1 MAINNFLIVE
11 KPSSYIFVC
20 TQINGT
26 IMKGLIRF
34 AFLALMLVSCGRVDM
49 HVVRTASCD
58 VRVTVVSPSIVHIEK
73 TAPSERRVAKKD
85 FDMETG
91 RMKVH
96 VSATDGTVSFFR
108 NGALVAEKPG
118 VFSPASQSFLLEEGE
133 AIYGL
138 GQHRDRPLNM
148 RGQSL
153 LLKNENMEIAIPLV
167 HSVKGYA
174 IYWHNGSITR
184 FEDGPDG
191 MTFTSD
197 VSDYV
202 DYFIIEGDDADGVV
216 AGIRELTG
224 GVPMFPLWTYGFNQS
239 RERYTSQEE
248 LLEVVRKY
256 RELGVPLDGIVQD
269 WQYWGE
275 DNHKWNALKF
285 DNPRYPDP
293 KAMFDEVHALN
304 AHCMIS
310 VWPSFGPETD
320 VYKEFESIGAIMP
333 HSTYPQNGDTRNYD
347 PWNAEAREIY
357 WHHMRD
363 DIYSLGADAWWLD
376 ASEPEIGPERDE
388 DLDWVTAEGPFRKL
402 RNLYPL
408 PSVKGVY
415 ESQKA
420 FDASRRPFILTRS
433 AALGVQSYAH
443 CWSGDVES
451 DWNVLAYQIPAALN
465 LTLCGLPYWNSDIGG
480 FFSWRHFPGGN
491 ADPGFADLY
500 LRWMQFAVFT
510 GMMRSHGTNT
520 PREIYNFGEP
530 GTFNFEAQK
539 KAITLRY
546 RLLPYIYSAAWD
558 IHSDGGSLMRALM
571 MDWPS
576 DTEACNVQDEFM
588 FGGRLLVAPVVTP
601 ANFRM
606 VYLPEGRWVSF
617 WSGEAIDGG
626 RTIPVASPMDM
637 IPLFVKAGTVLP
649 VGPEVQFA
657 SEKAWDDIQIRIYPG
672 CDGDF
677 CLYEDEGEGNAYL
690 DGARSLIRFHWSD
703 SDRTL
708 SVSEREGSFPGMLA
722 VRTFRPVLVGA
733 DKATGLDNAVS
744 DAVINYDGTSTKYT
758 FAE

>member
-1 MAINNFLIVE
+1 
-11 KPSSYIFVC
+11 
-20 TQINGT
+20 
-26 IMKGLIRF
+26 MKKLVVV
-34 AFLALMLVSCGRVDM
+34 AASALMIVSCADRNVYE
-49 HVVRTASCD
+49 VRTGICD
-58 VRVTVVSPSIVHIEK
+58 VRVSEISASIVRIEK
-73 TAPSERRVAKKD
+73 TAPSGRSTAKDD
-85 FDMETG
+85 FVLETG
-91 RMKVH
+91 RMKVC
-96 VSATDGTVSFFR
+96 VSAADGTVSFFR
-108 NGALVAEKPG
+108 DGALLAEKPG
-118 VFSPASQSFLLEEGE
+118 PFSRQSQTFVLEDGE
-133 AIYGL
+133 ALYGL
-138 GQHRDRPLNM
+138 GQHRDRPLNL
-148 RGQSL
+148 RGQSI

-167 HSVKGYA
+167 HSAKGYA
-174 IYWHNGSITR
+174 LYWHNGSITR

-191 MTFTSD
+191 MSFSSD
-197 VSDYV
+197 VSDRI
-202 DYFIIEGDDADGVV
+202 DYYLIEGGCADDVI
-216 AGIRELTG
+216 AGIRKLTG
-224 GVPMFPLWTYGFNQS
+224 EVPMFPLWTYGFNQS
-239 RERYTSQEE
+239 RERYTSQDE
-248 LLEVVRKY
+248 LLGVVRKY

-320 VYKEFESIGAIMP
+320 VYREFESIGAIMP

-347 PWNAEAREIY
+347 PWNAEARDIY
-357 WHHMRD
+357 WRHMRD
-363 DIYSLGADAWWLD
+363 DIYALGADAWWLD

-388 DLDWVTAEGPFRKL
+388 DLDWVTAEGPFRSL

-415 ESQKA
+415 EAQKA
-420 FDASRRPFILTRS
+420 FDPSRRPFILTRS
-433 AALGVQSYAH
+433 AALGIQSYAH

-451 DWNVLAYQIPAALN
+451 DWKVLAYQIPAALN
-465 LTLCGLPYWNSDIGG
+465 LSLCGLPYWNSDIGG
-480 FFSWRHFPGGN
+480 FFSWRLFPGGN

-520 PREIYNFGEP
+520 PREIYNFSDP

-546 RLLPYIYSAAWD
+546 RLLPYIYGTAWN
-558 IHSDGGSLMRALM
+558 IHSNGGSLMRALM

-576 DTEACNVQDEFM
+576 DSTACNRQDEFM
-588 FGGRLLVAPVVTP
+588 FGDKLLVAPVVTP
-601 ANFRM
+601 STFRM
-606 VYLPEGRWVSF
+606 VYLPEGRWMSF
-617 WSGEAIDGG
+617 WSGETLEGG
-626 RTIPVASPMDM
+626 ATIPVHAPMDM

-703 SDRTL
+703 PDRTL
-708 SVSEREGSFPGMLA
+708 SVSGREGAFPGMLA
-722 VRTFRPVLVGA
+722 ERSFRLVLVGP
-733 DKATGLDNAVS
+733 DKAVGLDNAVC
-744 DAVINYDGTSTKYT
+744 DAVIRYDGTPLQYR
-758 FAE
+758 FEE

>member
-73 TAPSERRVAKKD
+73 TAPSERRVAKND

-520 PREIYNFGEP
+520 PREIYNFGEL
-530 GTFNFEAQK
+530 TAMELEAFELYEPLLIEVEKTAMTKSYKMVVLKCILERGENQWHRPITAEAIVDSFVHYLSVPYRKKIDTITDDRK
-539 KAITLRY
+539 KAIKLIETMPMTKWSGSSKGLVTF
-546 RLLPYIYSAAWD
+546 
-558 IHSDGGSLMRALM
+558 SDG
-571 MDWPS
+571 
-576 DTEACNVQDEFM
+576 EFT
-588 FGGRLLVAPVVTP
+588 FEVDIDPRFTHI
-601 ANFRM
+601 
-606 VYLPEGRWVSF
+606 VYSWINE
-617 WSGEAIDGG
+617 I
-626 RTIPVASPMDM
+626 
-637 IPLFVKAGTVLP
+637 
-649 VGPEVQFA
+649 
-657 SEKAWDDIQIRIYPG
+657 
-672 CDGDF
+672 C
-677 CLYEDEGEGNAYL
+677 
-690 DGARSLIRFHWSD
+690 
-703 SDRTL
+703 
-708 SVSEREGSFPGMLA
+708 
-722 VRTFRPVLVGA
+722 TFRLHRYFA
-733 DKATGLDNAVS
+733 KKAERLN
-744 DAVINYDGTSTKYT
+744 
-758 FAE
+758 